1 MRLRWLTNAAALL
14 HEYGYVDS
22 RIRVRESMVNLSF
35 FKKKDS
41 NLMQD
46 MQASFN
52 YLNIR

>member
-1 MRLRWLTNAAALL
+1 MRLRWLTNTAALL

-35 FKKKDS
+35 KKKDS